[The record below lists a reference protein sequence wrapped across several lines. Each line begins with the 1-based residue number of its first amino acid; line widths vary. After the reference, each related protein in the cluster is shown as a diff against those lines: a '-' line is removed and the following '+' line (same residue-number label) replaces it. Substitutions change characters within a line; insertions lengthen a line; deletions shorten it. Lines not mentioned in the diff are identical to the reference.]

1 MREFLGFTLYIF
13 GELFLKNVYPVS
25 TWMGGSAPRAGVT
38 VVIWRHCPCFQKK
51 RGQVD
56 SLQYLHFLEIK
67 PKLTSAPSLS
77 ACGQG
82 WWFHFT
88 EMTLLGKWC
97 EEIGDWS
104 WHLAVLRLRMSAS
117 WCLLLIRCEVLRA
130 KTVEEDPCQAV
141 TKETHWMQPS
151 KCCQVSLAPCAGGG
165 GSLIQKSLVN
175 GPPLC
180 LSVSISETAPVHLQR
195 FPSQKLV
202 TGEPQTSPVSEQ
214 PWLWLRAVTILCS
227 HVTCSQSPPHRLAS
241 EPT

>member
-1 MREFLGFTLYIF
+1 M
-13 GELFLKNVYPVS
+13 
-25 TWMGGSAPRAGVT
+25 PRR
-38 VVIWRHCPCFQKK
+38 WR
-51 RGQVD
+51 
-56 SLQYLHFLEIK
+56 
-67 PKLTSAPSLS
+67 
-77 ACGQG
+77 
-82 WWFHFT
+82 
-88 EMTLLGKWC
+88 
-97 EEIGDWS
+97 
-104 WHLAVLRLRMSAS
+104 
-117 WCLLLIRCEVLRA
+117 
-130 KTVEEDPCQAV
+130 KTCQAV

-214 PWLWLRAVTILCS
+214 PWLWLRAVTILWS

-241 EPT
+241 EPTWPSGWRELNGLSSKSLAGWAQSFQGLYHS